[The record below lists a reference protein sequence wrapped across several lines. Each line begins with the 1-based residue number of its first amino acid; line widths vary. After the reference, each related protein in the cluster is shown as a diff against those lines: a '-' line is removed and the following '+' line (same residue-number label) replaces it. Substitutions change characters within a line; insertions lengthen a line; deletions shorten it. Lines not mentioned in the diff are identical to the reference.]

1 MDDSLINAGK
11 QWPKITIV
19 TPSYNQG
26 EFLEETILSIINQK
40 YPNLEYIIIDGGST
54 DNSVE
59 IIKKYEQHIQY
70 WVSEKDFGQSH
81 AINKGF
87 AIATGVILNWINS
100 DDLLCENAFF
110 SIGEAYLNR
119 KNDNVLIIGNGYVI
133 DENSKIV
140 SKRNVEKDEN
150 STLSLKIKGKPIQQ
164 SIFFSRSLLLE
175 SGGINPMLKFPMD
188 IDLYYKFGYLNP
200 EIIAIPEYIGS
211 FRKHSNSK
219 TVSQDYKM
227 LLEKINLIKYLSFYS
242 KNQKEYL
249 SQIGSYI
256 AAASFEGIS
265 FKQKWQLFREFIKV
279 TSFNKK
285 NRYKFRAVLR
295 KIIK

>member
-1 MDDSLINAGK
+1 MDTAEK

-26 EFLEETILSIINQK
+26 EFLEETIRSVINQN

-54 DNSVE
+54 DNSVD
-59 IIKKYEQHIQY
+59 IIKKYEKRIHY

-87 AIATGVILNWINS
+87 AMATGVVLNWINS
-100 DDLLCENAFF
+100 DDLLCENAL
-110 SIGEAYLNR
+110 STIAEAYLKSENNR
-119 KNDNVLIIGNGYVI
+119 VIIIGNGYDI
-133 DENSKIV
+133 DQESKIV

-164 SIFFSRSLLLE
+164 SIFFSRSVLFE
-175 SGGINPMLKFPMD
+175 SGGINPLLKFPMD
-188 IDLYYKFGYLNP
+188 IELYYKFGFLKP
-200 EIIAIPEYIGS
+200 EIIIVPEYLGS
-211 FRKHSNSK
+211 FRKHATSK

-227 LLEKINLIKYLSFYS
+227 LLEKINLIKYLAYYS
-242 KNQKEYL
+242 ENPKEYL

-256 AAASFEGIS
+256 AAFSFENIA
-265 FKQKWQLFREFIKV
+265 FKQKWQLFKEFLRV
-279 TSFNKK
+279 TNFNKK
-285 NRYKFRAVLR
+285 NGYKFRAVLR